1 MGDVTYGACCV
12 DDYTAVALGCDIL
25 VHYGHSCLG
34 AFSIDRYMAM
44 QLTHCIPVPMDQTT
58 IKTLYIF
65 VEIAID
71 SPHLAQSVRLN
82 FPNDRQR
89 FREALLESE
98 ETDQKIP
105 IGTRIGPSRLRIE
118 GPSASERSEDRHPAL
133 SINPEPTRLALVSTI
148 QFVAALQKLKED
160 LTQETRDLT
169 SLHPTTRLLVD
180 QNESTATGDE
190 ASSSIQGAYI
200 WTGKYEATIPRSKP
214 LSPGEILGCTAP
226 RLGDVDALM

>member
-1 MGDVTYGACCV
+1 
-12 DDYTAVALGCDIL
+12 
-25 VHYGHSCLG
+25 
-34 AFSIDRYMAM
+34 
-44 QLTHCIPVPMDQTT
+44 MDQTT

-71 SPHLAQSVRLN
+71 SSHLAQSIRLN
-82 FPNDRQR
+82 FPHDRQR

-98 ETDQKIP
+98 ETDHKIP
-105 IGTRIGPSRLRIE
+105 IGTQIGPSRLRIE
-118 GPSASERSEDRHPAL
+118 GPPSSESSEDKSLPL
-133 SINPEPTRLALVSTI
+133 STPNTEPTRLALVSTI

-169 SLHPTTRLLVD
+169 SAQSTTRLLVD
-180 QNESTATGDE
+180 QNKSTATEDE
-190 ASSSIQGAYI
+190 ASSSRQGANV
-200 WTGKYEATIPRSKP
+200 WAGKYEVTIPRLKP